1 MLHLHG
7 LLMAKAPESLGDYLV
22 IKDGSLLCNKSS
34 TVVRINNQTQR
45 EGDYKEKHN
54 LIYVLLGAGW
64 CGDLLLFLAQ
74 EHRLS
79 KQPRVCTARFRGRE
93 RSPVCAHRW
102 RSRVL
107 TGRGEK
113 VVGARLTTHPYLKRS
128 CLEWR
133 ERACTAF

>member
-1 MLHLHG
+1 
-7 LLMAKAPESLGDYLV
+7 MAKAPEPLGDYLF

-34 TVVRINNQTQR
+34 PVLRINNQAQR

-64 CGDLLLFLAQ
+64 CGDLWLFLAQ

-79 KQPRVCTARFRGRE
+79 KQPRVCRGRFKGGE
-93 RSPVCAHRW
+93 RSPACAQCW

-113 VVGARLTTHPYLKRS
+113 AVGARLSTHPYLERS
-128 CLEWR
+128 CLQR
-133 ERACTAF
+133 RDRACTAF